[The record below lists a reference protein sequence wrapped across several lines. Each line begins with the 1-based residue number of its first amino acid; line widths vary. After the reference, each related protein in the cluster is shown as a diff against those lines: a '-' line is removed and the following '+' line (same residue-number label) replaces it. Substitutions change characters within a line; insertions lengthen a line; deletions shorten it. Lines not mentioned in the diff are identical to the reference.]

1 MNTLPPSETV
11 SRRRFVKNTSLALA
25 AATLAPLG
33 AFSPAPVRRMGLAIS
48 SYALR
53 WGSKTESR
61 QYPGFTHALEV
72 LEHCHSLGAGGIQIG
87 LRNWTADFAGKVRDR
102 REQLDMYL
110 EGQIQLPKSETDIAR
125 FETEIRHARE
135 AGASLVR
142 TACLSGRRYETFET
156 LRAWQDFQAASMQ
169 SLEWAEPAC
178 RKNKVLLAVE
188 NHKDWRIQEM
198 LDLLKRFDSEWI
210 GVTLDLGNN
219 ISLLE
224 DPMEVVQRLAPY
236 ALTTHFKD
244 MAVAEYEDGFLLSE
258 VPLGQGFLD
267 LAAMKALCEQ
277 HRPGMTHNLEM
288 ITRDPLRVPCLR
300 ERYWETLA
308 EVRASE
314 LAHTLMTVKK
324 QQKSATLPGITGLD
338 PEQRLAFEEENI
350 RASFAYARELGFD

>member
-1 MNTLPPSETV
+1 MIPHSASGTI
-11 SRRRFVKNTSLALA
+11 SRRRFVKNSAIALA
-25 AATLAPLG
+25 AATLAPLA
-33 AFSPAPVRRMGLAIS
+33 AFSPAPARRMGLAIS

-125 FETEIRHARE
+125 FETEIRHAKE
-135 AGASLVR
+135 AGAGLVR
-142 TACLSGRRYETFET
+142 VACLSGRRYETFET
-156 LRAWQDFQAASMQ
+156 LQAWQDFQAASMQ
-169 SLEWAEPAC
+169 SIEWAEPVV
-178 RKNKVLLAVE
+178 RKHKVLLAVE

-198 LDLLKRFDSEWI
+198 LDLLKRFGSEWI

-219 ISLLE
+219 VALLE
-224 DPMEVVQRLAPY
+224 DPMEVVKALAPY
-236 ALTTHFKD
+236 AATTHFKD

-258 VPLGQGFLD
+258 VPLGEGFLD

-277 HRPGMTHNLEM
+277 HRPGITHNLEM
-288 ITRDPLRVPCLR
+288 ITRNPLKIPCLTGQ
-300 ERYWETLA
+300 YWETLG

-314 LAHTLMTVKK
+314 LAHTLMTVK
-324 QQKSATLPGITGLD
+324 QQQGQSPLPGIEGLD

-350 RASFAYARELGFD
+350 RASFAYAKELGFG